1 MKMKFINICL
11 FTAGC
16 LFVTGCND
24 DNEIFFEDLTGN
36 RANDHKVNELRF
48 SNNFVEK
55 RSSSFLKAL
64 RNQDI
69 LLTEWWS
76 MHQPNRVNYKFHDF
90 FKSGS

>member
-36 RANDHKVNELRF
+36 
-48 SNNFVEK
+48 
-55 RSSSFLKAL
+55 KAL
-64 RNQDI
+64 EMVHPNDRD
-69 LLTEWWS
+69 
-76 MHQPNRVNYKFHDF
+76 QPYPRE
-90 FKSGS
+90 

>member
-36 RANDHKVNELRF
+36 KALEWCIPMIGTNLIRAK
-48 SNNFVEK
+48 SM
-55 RSSSFLKAL
+55 SFL
-64 RNQDI
+64 
-69 LLTEWWS
+69 
-76 MHQPNRVNYKFHDF
+76 
-90 FKSGS
+90 